1 MDGKHERKPVISDLP
16 PLARLP
22 ILFLG
27 MLSLVG
33 GIVAGLA
40 RLAWDVPHVAGAA
53 AGVHGALMISAFFGT
68 VISLERAVAVGQR
81 WAYLAPALAAVG
93 GAVLL
98 SGGLLSIAQILAIA
112 GSMVMTASS
121 IFVLRRLV
129 APFTLVLAVA
139 TVCWLIGNLA
149 WFASGLINLA
159 VPWWLAFLVLTIAG
173 ERLELTRFLPTPPA
187 ARQVFYVIIATI
199 VTGATISLWHDSGL
213 KLFSAGLLA
222 LALWLLRFDIAWR
235 NARLTALPRFIA
247 ICLLG
252 GYVWLAFAG
261 LLGLAGALESGHSLR
276 DSALHALGLG
286 FVFAM
291 VFGHAPI
298 IFPAVARVRIPY
310 HPAFY
315 IPLTFLHASLLL
327 RIAGGLGGEFS
338 LRREGALLNAIALL
352 SFIAGMLISV
362 VRDRTMRTAE

>member
-1 MDGKHERKPVISDLP
+1 MKDLP
-16 PLARLP
+16 PIARLP
-22 ILFLG
+22 ILLLG
-27 MLSLVG
+27 MISLIAGVM
-33 GIVAGLA
+33 AGLA
-40 RLAWDVPHVAGAA
+40 RLAWDVPHLAANVAGL
-53 AGVHGALMISAFFGT
+53 HGALMIGAFFGT

-81 WAYLAPALAAVG
+81 WAYLAPALAAAG

-98 SGGLLSIAQILAIA
+98 GNGPLTIAQALAIA
-112 GSMVMTASS
+112 ASLVMLAASL
-121 IFVLRRLV
+121 FVLRRLI
-129 APFTLVLAVA
+129 APFTLVLTIA
-139 TVCWLIGNLA
+139 TTCWLIGNLT
-149 WFASGLINLA
+149 WLVSGLINLA

-173 ERLELTRFLPTPPA
+173 ERLELTRFLPTPAA
-187 ARQVFYVIIATI
+187 ARQVFYVIIAVI
-199 VTGATISLWHDSGL
+199 LCGATLSLWHDSGL
-213 KLFSAGLLA
+213 NLFSGGLLA

-235 NARLTALPRFIA
+235 NARLEALPRLIA

-261 LLGLAGALESGHSLR
+261 ALGLAGAFEAGHALR

-315 IPLTFLHASLLL
+315 IPLSLLHASLIL
-327 RIAGGLGGEFS
+327 RIAGGLNGDFA
-338 LRREGALLNAIALL
+338 LRREGGLFNAIALL
-352 SFIAGMLISV
+352 TFIASMLISV
-362 VRDRTMRTAE
+362 VRGRRMQTER

>member
-1 MDGKHERKPVISDLP
+1 MIKAAIRDLP

-22 ILFLG
+22 ILLFG

-33 GIVAGLA
+33 GVLAGLA
-40 RLAWDVPHVAGAA
+40 RLGWPVPETAGAA

-68 VISLERAVAVGQR
+68 VISLERAVAVARR
-81 WAYLAPALAAVG
+81 WAYLAPALAAASGV
-93 GAVLL
+93 ALL
-98 SGGLLSIAQILAIA
+98 SGGSPVLPLIMMIAA
-112 GSMVMTASS
+112 SMIMTASCAV
-121 IFVLRRLV
+121 VLRRLL
-129 APFTLVLAVA
+129 APFTVVLTIA

-149 WFASGLINLA
+149 WFHSGLIKLA

-173 ERLELTRFLPTPPA
+173 ERLELTRFVPTPTA
-187 ARQVFYVIIATI
+187 ARYVFYVIVTSIIA
-199 VTGATISLWHDSGL
+199 GATISLWHDDGLRLYSG
-213 KLFSAGLLA
+213 ALLA

-235 NARLTALPRFIA
+235 NARLAGLPRFIA

-261 LLGLAGALESGHSLR
+261 VLGLAGALENAHPLH

-315 IPLTFLHASLLL
+315 IPLFVLHTSLLL
-327 RIAGGLGGEFS
+327 RIAGGLGGNFS
-338 LRREGALLNAIALL
+338 LRGEGGLLNAIALL
-352 SFIAGMLISV
+352 SFIVGMLISV
-362 VRDRTMRTAE
+362 VRGKKARTEPTNETP